1 MVYLSTWCRYLVHK
15 LEYSFTLSWKSY
27 KRGQISDRELQDAVW
42 KNLFQGKLT
51 YLHWNKGEA
60 MAPTIG
66 EQGGTLLVR
75 KIPAADPSRVFVG
88 DVVVLKDPDNSD
100 NYLVRRLAA
109 TAGYEM
115 VSKNEKD
122 EPFVLEKDQCWV
134 LADNENLKP
143 KEAKDSRLFG
153 PVPMT
158 GIVGRVIYCLRT
170 AVDHGPVQNSHY
182 SMQKDSP
189 VLEVE
194 LDVDDMV
201 PVPLYSRWLICLER
215 TPTLMSHAL
224 HLVSNNVPGYG
235 PTDCRYLSCSG
246 ISGRAVTLSP
256 CSSHSDHRVC
266 SLVKVRSLKCGS
278 RGIYFVCR
286 AGSSGHR
293 RNPDFSRQRHEFRGR
308 NRQNEDR
315 EKFENLDESE
325 MLSSKN
331 GPLLSLSGST
341 KYQATAAPGPK
352 EKEIVELFRKVQ
364 AKLRERAAAKEG
376 KKTEALHGKA
386 KESETVDSLLKLLR
400 KHSVEQGKKK
410 NSIGSSGDLNLD
422 HPEVNGSSNEDKS
435 SGFFDSND
443 RVKTEAK
450 EPYARILS
458 RPASNF
464 RRKLPVPQMK
474 YRPIYSSEEAINS
487 VTHVN
492 SDREKILSLPEPPPA
507 LDHVPELEE
516 ELESETEPEL
526 EPESIYQDPDL
537 LDELSEDESSGVVE
551 EDGEQ
556 EIGHE
561 DLTTLKL
568 PELRALA
575 KSRGL
580 KGFSKMKKSDLV
592 LLLSSSSG

>member
-1 MVYLSTWCRYLVHK
+1 MVSLSTWCRYLVHK
-15 LEYSFTLSWKSY
+15 LEYSFTLGWKSY

-42 KNLFQGKLT
+42 KNVFQGKLT

-75 KIPAADPSRVFVG
+75 KIPAADPTRVFVG
-88 DVVVLKDPDNSD
+88 DAIVLKDPDNSD

-109 TAGYEM
+109 TEGYEM
-115 VSKNEKD
+115 VSKDEKD

-134 LADNENLKP
+134 LADNEKLKP
-143 KEAKDSRLFG
+143 KEAKDSRFFG

-158 GIVGRVIYCLRT
+158 DIVGRVIYCLRT
-170 AVDHGPVQNSHY
+170 AVDHGPVQNSHF
-182 SMQKDSP
+182 STRKDSP
-189 VLEVE
+189 VLEIE
-194 LDVDDMV
+194 LDVDDM
-201 PVPLYSRWLICLER
+201 PQRFLLKHQYNSPF
-215 TPTLMSHAL
+215 MSHAL

-256 CSSHSDHRVC
+256 CFSHSAQRIC
-266 SLVKVRSLKCGS
+266 SQVKIRSLKSGS
-278 RGIYFVCR
+278 RGISFVCR

-293 RNPDFSRQRHEFRGR
+293 RNPDFSRQSHGFRGR

-315 EKFENLDESE
+315 ERFENLDESE

-341 KYQATAAPGPK
+341 KFQATAAPGPR

-364 AKLRERAAAKEG
+364 AKLRERAVAKED
-376 KKTEALHGKA
+376 KKTEVLQGKG

-410 NSIGSSGDLNLD
+410 NSIGSSRDLNLD
-422 HPEVNGSSNEDKS
+422 HPDVNGSSNEDKS

-443 RVKTEAK
+443 RVRSEAK
-450 EPYARILS
+450 EPYAPSLS

-464 RRKLPVPQMK
+464 RRKSPVPQMK
-474 YRPIYSSEEAINS
+474 YQPIYSSEETVNS

-492 SDREKILSLPEPPPA
+492 SDGKRYLSLAESPPA
-507 LDHVPELEE
+507 PNQVPELEE
-516 ELESETEPEL
+516 LESESEPEL
-526 EPESIYQDPDL
+526 EPESIYQDTDV
-537 LDELSEDESSGVVE
+537 LDELSEDESSDVDE

-556 EIGHE
+556 QIEHE
-561 DLTTLKL
+561 DLSALKL
-568 PELRALA
+568 LELRALA
-575 KSRGL
+575 KSHGL
-580 KGFSKMKKSDLV
+580 KGFSRMKKGDLV